1 MPLIQGLF
9 LYVQLLIKLLNYK
22 KYCNI
27 YKEYLLKG
35 LKMRELIEKNQR
47 ITMITYDFR
56 NANKG
61 TIIEVEP
68 DNFTIELDYVPEGV
82 LKSNYCEFYT
92 NTSNGLLYFDSYAK
106 EINGKQLKIASPAKH
121 KFLQR
126 RRFTR
131 IKYMLDLTMTSG
143 DINHNIST
151 LDISAGGM
159 RFTTSEKIDIELDY
173 QITLPLSDENSV
185 TCTFSPIRIEKSKD
199 GKYTLSGEFKYSDNK
214 VKLTLIQYCSKRN
227 LEIANK

>member
-1 MPLIQGLF
+1 
-9 LYVQLLIKLLNYK
+9 
-22 KYCNI
+22 
-27 YKEYLLKG
+27 
-35 LKMRELIEKNQR
+35 MRELIEKDRR
-47 ITMITYDFR
+47 ITVVPHDFR

-61 TIIEVEP
+61 TIIDVEP
-68 DNFTIELDYVPEGV
+68 DNFTIELDYDPEGV

-106 EINGKQLKIASPAKH
+106 EINGRQLKIASPAKH

-131 IKYMLDLTMTSG
+131 IKYMLDLPMTSG
-143 DINHNIST
+143 DITHNIST

-159 RFTTSEKIDIELDY
+159 IFVTEEKVDIELDY
-173 QITLPLSDENSV
+173 NITLPLSDEISV
-185 TCTFSPIRIEKSKD
+185 DCIFSPIRIEKGKN
-199 GKYTLSGEFKYSDNK
+199 GKYTLSGEFKYTDNK
-214 VKLTLIQYCSKRN
+214 VKLTLIQYCSKRS

>member
-1 MPLIQGLF
+1 
-9 LYVQLLIKLLNYK
+9 
-22 KYCNI
+22 
-27 YKEYLLKG
+27 
-35 LKMRELIEKNQR
+35 MRELIEKDQR
-47 ITMITYDFR
+47 ITMVTYDFR
-56 NANKG
+56 HANKG

-68 DNFTIELDYVPEGV
+68 DKFTIELDYEPEGV

-92 NTSNGLLYFDSYAK
+92 NTSNGLLYFDSYAT

-131 IKYMLDLTMTSG
+131 IKYMLDLIMTSG
-143 DINHNIST
+143 DISHKIST

-159 RFTTSEKIDIELDY
+159 RFVTDEKFDIELEY
-173 QITLPLSDENSV
+173 NITLPLSDEISV
-185 TCTFSPIRIEKSKD
+185 DCTFLPIRIEKGKD

-214 VKLTLIQYCSKRN
+214 VKLTLIQYCSKRS